1 MCNVKIRR
9 QPQSYKMDEVMENC
23 ISGAHWNNVCG
34 GLQVKMPVVSVYGY
48 TNYNSLT
55 KTNVA
60 ISGSHDWGYNPA
72 KICMNKSDN
81 MGKGNK
87 AYEPA
92 YCRFIVEADHNTK
105 SRPIDYKRT
114 KTVSEFL
121 KNNPGA
127 SRKELMEKLVGEGTD
142 AKALREAINIL
153 LKAGYL
159 KIDGSPR
166 GQKSKLSLTDTFH
179 F

>member
-1 MCNVKIRR
+1 MCKVKIRR
-9 QPQSYKMDEVMENC
+9 QPQSHKMDEVHENC
-23 ISGAHWNNVCG
+23 ISNAHWDNVCG
-34 GLQVKMPVVSVYGY
+34 GLQMRVATVSVYGY
-48 TNYNSLT
+48 MDYHELT
-55 KTNVA
+55 KTEVA
-60 ISGSHDWGYNPA
+60 NSGSHDWGYNLA

-81 MGKGNK
+81 MGKGNE

-92 YCRFIVEADHNTK
+92 YCRFIVEADHNSK

-114 KTVSEFL
+114 RTVSEFL
-121 KNNPGA
+121 KDNPGV
-127 SRKELMEKLVGEGTD
+127 SRNELMEGLASKRTD

-159 KIDGSPR
+159 KIEGSPR
-166 GQKSKLSLTDTFH
+166 GQKSKLSLTDTFR